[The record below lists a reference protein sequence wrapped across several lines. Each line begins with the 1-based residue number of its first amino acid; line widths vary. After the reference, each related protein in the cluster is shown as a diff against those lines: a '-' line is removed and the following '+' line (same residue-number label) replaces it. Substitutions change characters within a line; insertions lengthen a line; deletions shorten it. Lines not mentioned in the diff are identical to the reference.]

1 MKITNKELRQI
12 IKEELENTL
21 QEMQVGLGLP
31 HEFSNEV
38 LYRHGMQFLS
48 DNPDIVDGSPEHF
61 NAMDLLKIL
70 NNRIKSAGVFHRGS
84 SSEEM
89 EYGRE
94 MQGKLS
100 MVRRAVAQAIGQGYR
115 YNNSLTRR
123 RKDFYRK

>member
-1 MKITNKELRQI
+1 MKITNKQLRQV
-12 IKEELENTL
+12 IKEELEKTL

-31 HEFSNEV
+31 HEFSNED
-38 LYRHGMQFLS
+38 LYRHCMQFLS
-48 DNPDIVDGSPEHF
+48 DNPNIIDGSPEHF
-61 NAMDLLKIL
+61 KAMDLLKIL
-70 NNRIKSAGVFHRGS
+70 NNRIKSAGVFHRGT

-100 MVRRAVAQAIGQGYR
+100 MMRRAVAQAIGVGYR
-115 YNNSLTRR
+115 YDGLSRR